1 MRLYE
6 EIFKNADG
14 GALSK
19 CVIVPCGGG
28 YFEGVK
34 SVTDFTDD
42 RVTLRFP
49 HNTVEVDGENL
60 CIKKYC
66 DGDLQLSGR
75 ITALRVVL
83 PQSGY
88 VKTDGEKVGNIPRAG
103 DER

>member
-42 RVTLRFP
+42 KVTLRFP
-49 HNTVEVDGENL
+49 HNTVEVQGDNL

-66 DGDLQLSGR
+66 DGDLQISGR

-83 PQSGY
+83 PSREYAQ
-88 VKTDGEKVGNIPRAG
+88 TDGGKGIIVPRTG
-103 DER
+103 GER